1 MRSYK
6 LIGLTG
12 RSGSGKSILREVFE
26 EKGYKVIDADLL
38 ARRALES
45 QTVIIGLKAYFGND
59 ILNGNILDRKV
70 LAERAF
76 QNRENTAKLNSVMHP
91 EIIKLFLGELKD
103 LIKSGESKILFDAP
117 QLFEAG
123 MEVLCDLTVAVIADE
138 KLRLMRITQRDNISR
153 AEAESRL
160 SVQHDDSFFKNECD
174 CYFENNNSEEELKDK
189 ARELISR
196 I

>member
-160 SVQHDDSFFKNECD
+160 SVQYDDSFFKNECD

>member
-12 RSGSGKSILREVFE
+12 RSGSGKSVVRGVFE
-26 EKGYKVIDADLL
+26 EEGYKVIDADLL

-45 QTVIIGLKAYFGND
+45 PVVLIGLKAYFGSD
-59 ILNGNILDRKV
+59 IINGNTLDRKS
-70 LAERAF
+70 LAEKAF
-76 QNRENTAKLNSVMHP
+76 RDKENTAKLNSVMHP
-91 EIIKLFLGELKD
+91 EIVRLFLGDLKD
-103 LIKSGESKILFDAP
+103 LIISGESKILFDAP

-123 MEVLCDLTVAVIADE
+123 MEVLCDLTVAVIADDE
-138 KLRLMRITQRDNISR
+138 LRLRRITERDNISR

-160 SVQHDDSFFKNECD
+160 SVQLDDSFFKNECD
-174 CYFENNNSEEELKDK
+174 YYLENNNSEQELKSK
-189 ARELISR
+189 TRELISR

>member
-12 RSGSGKSILREVFE
+12 RSGSGKSVVRGVFE
-26 EKGYKVIDADLL
+26 EEGYKVIDADLL

-45 QTVIIGLKAYFGND
+45 PVVLIGLKAYFGSD
-59 ILNGNILDRKV
+59 IINGNTLDRKS
-70 LAERAF
+70 LAEKAF
-76 QNRENTAKLNSVMHP
+76 RDKENTAKLNSVMHP
-91 EIIKLFLGELKD
+91 EIVRLFLGDLKD
-103 LIKSGESKILFDAP
+103 LIISGESKILFDAP

-123 MEVLCDLTVAVIADE
+123 MEVLCDLTVAVIADDE
-138 KLRLMRITQRDNISR
+138 LRLRRITERDNISR

-160 SVQHDDSFFKNECD
+160 RVQLDDSFFKNECD
-174 CYFENNNSEEELKDK
+174 YYLENNNSEQELKSK
-189 ARELISR
+189 TRELISR